1 MGPNIDASIALVA
14 IAPFVAAALAPL
26 LHRFTKPL
34 SGWILALVP
43 GAIFVFLLS
52 LIEPVLATGSI
63 SARIGW
69 VPAYGLDLS
78 FFVDGL
84 SLTFAL
90 TISGI
95 GALIIIYS
103 GAYLQGHQHLGR
115 FLAFLMAFMGA
126 MLGLVLADNMLGL
139 FVFWE
144 LTAVT
149 SFLLIGFDAVRAAAR
164 RGAIQALVITNIGGM
179 ALLAGVIL
187 VQQLTGTWELS
198 ELRGLEG
205 GLQGHPLYG
214 LVLAFFLI
222 AAFTKSA
229 QFPLHFWL
237 PNAMEAPTPV
247 SAFLHSAT
255 MVQAGVYLLARTT
268 PWLGHTTAW
277 TTILVCFGGVTL
289 LWGALGSLKQTDLK
303 QMLAQSTIASLGL
316 LVLLIGLGTETAIA
330 GMVIYFVAHALYKAG
345 LFMVVGAI
353 DHEAGTRDITA
364 LGGLSGKMPIT
375 FVAAMLA
382 GLSMFGLPPTIAF
395 FAKEEMYLYLLS
407 PQWQDLAVLAVLI
420 AGNALLAAVG
430 ALVAIKPFL
439 GPAMPTPKSAH
450 EAPLGLL
457 AGPVILG
464 VTGIAFALL
473 LDWFGHTV
481 LEPAATAI
489 LHEPVKSH
497 LTWNIDLTKPV
508 VWLSVATW
516 VLAVLAYRNAATIR
530 TLLRRFDAALGWTAD
545 TVFDIVMFGLI
556 RFAGAVTRLLH
567 HGRLE
572 LYLVT
577 VFAML
582 ALALM
587 VPLFG
592 LGAVNALLPT
602 AELGSWGTKLSWPNL
617 SPYEWGVVGL
627 ALLGLGAIV
636 AAPNRLYSILA
647 LGVQGTAV
655 ALIFLLFGAPDLA
668 FTQLMVEILS
678 VVILALVMTRLN
690 LDERDHRPFEDLA
703 RDGTLAVVCGVGVSL
718 LLMVVL
724 SGTLDTRLSDFFI
737 ATSVPIAHGANI
749 VNVILVDYRGF
760 DTLGE
765 ISVLMAAGISIMV
778 LLRSRKKP
786 VPVAAPLPPNPVVPK
801 IKPKSTRA
809 KAAATPRATTTAKA
823 TTKSKAAAAKPAS
836 TRTRATKTDA
846 AKTAAATTPAAPAK
860 APAAPTKTPTTRRK
874 RAES

>member
-1 MGPNIDASIALVA
+1 MNLDASIALVA
-14 IAPFVAAALAPL
+14 IAPFVAAALTPT
-26 LHRFTKPL
+26 LHSFTKPL
-34 SGWILALVP
+34 TGWVLSLVP
-43 GAIFVFLLS
+43 AAIFVFLLT
-52 LIEPVLATGSI
+52 LIDPVLATGSV

-95 GALIIIYS
+95 GTLIIIYS
-103 GAYLQGHQHLGR
+103 GAYLSGHPNLGR

-126 MLGLVLADNMLGL
+126 MLGLVLADNMLAL
-139 FVFWE
+139 FTFWE

-179 ALLAGVIL
+179 ALLVGVIL
-187 VQQLTGTWELS
+187 VQHLTGTWELS
-198 ELRGLEG
+198 ELRDMEQ
-205 GLQGHPLYG
+205 GLQGHGLYG
-214 LVLAFFLI
+214 LVLACFLI

-268 PWLGHTTAW
+268 PWLGHTVAW
-277 TTILVCFGGVTL
+277 TTILCCFGAVTL

-353 DHEAGTRDITA
+353 DHEAGTREITA

-375 FVAAMLA
+375 FVAAILA

-395 FAKEEMYLYLLS
+395 FAKEEMYLDLFS
-407 PQWQDLAVLAVLI
+407 PHWQDIAVLAVLI

-430 ALVAIKPFL
+430 ALVVIKPFL
-439 GPAMPTPKSAH
+439 GPLMPTPKKAH

-457 AGPVILG
+457 AGPVVLG
-464 VTGIAFALL
+464 VAGIAAALML
-473 LDWFGHTV
+473 GWFGHTV

-489 LHEPVKSH
+489 LNEPVKSH
-497 LTWNIDLTKPV
+497 LTWAINLAKPV
-508 VWLSVATW
+508 VWLSVGTW
-516 VLAVLAYRNAATIR
+516 VLAVLAYRNAALIR
-530 TLLRRFDAALGWTAD
+530 TLMRRFDTALGWTAD
-545 TVFDIVMFGLI
+545 TVFDAVMFGLI
-556 RFAGAVTRLLH
+556 RLAGAMTRVLH

-577 VFAML
+577 VFAL
-582 ALALM
+582 FALALV
-587 VPLFG
+587 VPLFA
-592 LGAVNALLPT
+592 LGGINVLWPT
-602 AELGSWGTKLSWPNL
+602 AELGDWSTKLVWPQL
-617 SPYEWGVVGL
+617 APYEWGVL
-627 ALLGLGAIV
+627 ALALVGLGAIV

-668 FTQLMVEILS
+668 FTQFMVEILS

-703 RDGTLAVVCGVGVSL
+703 RDGTLALVCGVGVSL

-724 SGTLDTRLSDFFI
+724 SGNLDTRLSDFFT
-737 ATSVPIAHGANI
+737 ATSVPIAHGHNI

-778 LLRSRKKP
+778 LLRSRRRP
-786 VPVAAPLPPNPVVPK
+786 VPAAASVPPAPVVPQ
-801 IKPKSTRA
+801 IKPDPDEPAPQAVTAASAAPAARPSSRSKAPA
-809 KAAATPRATTTAKA
+809 KPRAAAKTPAKKA
-823 TTKSKAAAAKPAS
+823 PARAAAARK
-836 TRTRATKTDA
+836 
-846 AKTAAATTPAAPAK
+846 TPAKSPRAP
-860 APAAPTKTPTTRRK
+860 RSK
-874 RAES
+874 RTEP

>member
-1 MGPNIDASIALVA
+1 LGPNIDASIALVA

-26 LHRFTKPL
+26 LHRFTKPF
-34 SGWILALVP
+34 SGWLLALVP
-43 GAIFVFLLS
+43 AAIFVFLLS
-52 LIEPVLATGSI
+52 LIEPVLSEGSV

-69 VPAYGLDLS
+69 IPAYGLDLS

-95 GALIIIYS
+95 GALIILYS
-103 GAYLQGHQHLGR
+103 GAYLKGHQHLGR

-198 ELRGLEG
+198 ELRVLEG
-205 GLQGHPLYG
+205 GLQGHSLYG
-214 LVLAFFLI
+214 LVLACFLV

-268 PWLGHTTAW
+268 PWLGHTVAW
-277 TTILVCFGGVTL
+277 TTILVCFGAVTL
-289 LWGALGSLKQTDLK
+289 IWGALGSLKQTDLK

-353 DHEAGTRDITA
+353 DHEAGTREITA
-364 LGGLSGKMPIT
+364 LGGLSSKMPVT
-375 FVAAMLA
+375 FVAAILA

-395 FAKEEMYLYLLS
+395 FAKEEMYLDLLA

-420 AGNALLAAVG
+420 TGNALLAAVG

-450 EAPLGLL
+450 EAPFGLV
-457 AGPVILG
+457 AGPIVLG
-464 VTGIAFALL
+464 ISGIAFALL
-473 LDWFGHTV
+473 VDWFGHTV

-497 LTWNIDLTKPV
+497 LTWAIDLSKPV

-545 TVFDIVMFGLI
+545 TVFDAVMFGVI
-556 RFAGAVTRLLH
+556 RFAGAVTRMLH

-572 LYLVT
+572 IYLVT

-602 AELGSWGTKLSWPNL
+602 AELGDWGAKLSWPNL
-617 SPYEWGVVGL
+617 SPYEWGVIVL

-647 LGVQGTAV
+647 LGIQGTAV

-668 FTQLMVEILS
+668 FTQFMVEILS

-786 VPVAAPLPPNPVVPK
+786 IPAAAPLPPTPVVPK
-801 IKPKSTRA
+801 IKPKRTAAA
-809 KAAATPRATTTAKA
+809 KAAATPRATATAKSEA
-823 TTKSKAAAAKPAS
+823 KTKAASARAS
-836 TRTRATKTDA
+836 NTK
-846 AKTAAATTPAAPAK
+846 AAPAK
-860 APAAPTKTPTTRRK
+860 PSVSKTAAVKTPSARAKSLAPRRP
-874 RAES
+874 RTAP